1 MSDKKTGLSAREKF
15 NREKVDTI
23 LNSIK
28 RLVSGRDTPIK
39 QFVTN
44 SGGSYSETKCKKFI
58 DRLMELM
65 NDYPL
70 PEEDT
75 GCLCYLD
82 YRGRKISLEID
93 DDARIFCKSFFYCSV
108 RTALYEEERSG
119 HTAYLENIIDDALSV
134 SQTTCDIP
142 VLANELYQNLNICDP
157 FDTRDY
163 PLYVKINNYYWFL
176 VKTFPVAG
184 ADISRYENS
193 GNDNDKAH
201 AELLRAREDHIQ
213 EELSYIRQKN
223 DLEESF
229 FDEDGPGPVYNCDI
243 DYENEAYDVPEDSP
257 PSLYDLDLY
266 HDLKEKDSYIKN
278 CELFRFYMN
287 VPTGYHRF
295 YERVV
300 YAVDRFISENDLSKL
315 TDRKRTATVCAVL
328 NKAERILRDDIL
340 S

>member
-1 MSDKKTGLSAREKF
+1 MTDKNSELSAREKF
-15 NREKVDTI
+15 NREKVDNI
-23 LNSIK
+23 LDSIK
-28 RLVSGRDTPIK
+28 RLVSGRDTPVK

-58 DRLMELM
+58 DRLMALM
-65 NDYPL
+65 TDYPL

-75 GCLCYLD
+75 GCLFYLD
-82 YRGRKISLEID
+82 YRGRKVPLEID
-93 DDARIFCKSFFYCSV
+93 DDARIFYRSFFYCSV
-108 RTALYEEERSG
+108 RTALYEEDRSG
-119 HTAYLENIIDDALSV
+119 HTATLENIIDDALSV
-134 SQTTCDIP
+134 SQTTGNIP
-142 VLANELYQNLNICDP
+142 VLANELYQDLNVCDP
-157 FDTRDY
+157 FDTRGY

-176 VKTFPVAG
+176 VKIFPVSN

-193 GNDNDKAH
+193 GNDKDKAH
-201 AELLRAREDHIQ
+201 AELLRAREYLIQ
-213 EELSYIRQKN
+213 EELDYIRHNN

-229 FDEDGPGPVYNCDI
+229 FDDDGPGSVYNCDI
-243 DYENEAYDVPEDSP
+243 DYEDEACNVPDDSP
-257 PSLYDLDLY
+257 PSIYSFDLY

-315 TDRKRTATVCAVL
+315 TDRKKTVTVCAVL
-328 NKAERILRDDIL
+328 NKVERLLRDDIL